1 MSTAL
6 CGVACCTDD
15 LVLDDL
21 DDMEAKSALDQLL
34 VALWSRD
41 AWNGDTA
48 LVLKR
53 KSAPLAA
60 KLWRRDRIGLIWRL
74 GLYWSGWLSWCW

>member
-1 MSTAL
+1 MSRLQVVQGDLRRSLNREGQLTSLSDDTVKQYVSTAL
-6 CGVACCTDD
+6 CGIACCTDD

-21 DDMEAKSALDQLL
+21 NNMEAKSALDQLL

-48 LVLKR
+48 
-53 KSAPLAA
+53 
-60 KLWRRDRIGLIWRL
+60 
-74 GLYWSGWLSWCW
+74 